1 MPSNRAS
8 QGSTEHRHELK
19 GPMATSFRKGIS
31 PGNDSFFDQISLTE
45 SMCGGH
51 FSGLLVI
58 FTMQLVLNSLGSG
71 LQILLQTLPREMS
84 SLVFK
89 SPLKKGYFVGHVGQ
103 FDHQMVQVK
112 LKVLK

>member
-1 MPSNRAS
+1 MSKALL
-8 QGSTEHRHELK
+8 GSHLQTVRKRLKRLFSVTRRPTEDLK
-19 GPMATSFRKGIS
+19 I
-31 PGNDSFFDQISLTE
+31 
-45 SMCGGH
+45 
-51 FSGLLVI
+51 
-58 FTMQLVLNSLGSG
+58 VLNLLGSR

-103 FDHQMVQVK
+103 FDHQMVQVR

>member
-1 MPSNRAS
+1 
-8 QGSTEHRHELK
+8 
-19 GPMATSFRKGIS
+19 
-31 PGNDSFFDQISLTE
+31 
-45 SMCGGH
+45 
-51 FSGLLVI
+51 
-58 FTMQLVLNSLGSG
+58 LGSG

-103 FDHQMVQVK
+103 FDHQMVQVR